1 MQFYDVLAGDH
12 PTALT
17 GTQIARLFHAGK
29 LARNAPCKEAER
41 AEWRTIE
48 ELFPLLKRGTPP
60 RSLYQPTEL
69 HSPRSRVL
77 ALTAAISIFVIS
89 ASLLTGY
96 FVLRGEPSESR
107 KGITAA
113 ATVNPRPPV
122 TYTIENPYF
131 PSQEERA
138 AQERLKAARKAREQV
153 EAARLAQDRA
163 AAEKRQREL
172 QKAAGKTERIPPRP
186 SRKAR
191 K

>member
-1 MQFYDVLAGDH
+1 MQFYDVLAGGH

-17 GTQIARLFHAGK
+17 GTQIASLFQAGQ
-29 LARNAPCKEAER
+29 LARHDPCKEAEQ
-41 AEWRTIE
+41 AEWRTIA
-48 ELFPLLKRGTPP
+48 ELFPLLKCGTST

-69 HSPRSRVL
+69 HSPRSRVV

-89 ASLLTGY
+89 AGLLVGY
-96 FVLRGEPSESR
+96 FVMRSGAHGSR
-107 KGITAA
+107 NAITAEA
-113 ATVNPRPPV
+113 ATNPRPPV

-131 PSQEERA
+131 RSQQERA
-138 AQERLKAARKAREQV
+138 AQERLKTAQRAREQI

-163 AAEKRQREL
+163 AAERKEREL
-172 QKAAGKTERIPPRP
+172 QNAAGKTERIPPRP